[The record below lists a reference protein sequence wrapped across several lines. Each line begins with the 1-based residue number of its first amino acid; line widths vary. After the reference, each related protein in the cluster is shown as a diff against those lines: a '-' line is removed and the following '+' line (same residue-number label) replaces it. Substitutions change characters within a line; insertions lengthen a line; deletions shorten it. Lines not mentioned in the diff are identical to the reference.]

1 MHLVC
6 HPATPSPQIEAI
18 EVRFARQ
25 SGNRLW
31 LRFHAEG
38 PLDSFILPDPAHPIR
53 TDGLWK
59 TTCFEAF
66 LRVPDMPAYVEFNLS
81 PSDAWAAYRFDD
93 YRIGRADLPLA
104 EVPEIGC
111 DASDSH
117 FALEAVLALPPEWA
131 AQPLALGLSAV
142 IEEVGG
148 YKSYW
153 ALAHPAGAPDFH
165 HKDCFAAQLGA
176 AGVA

>member
-6 HPATPSPQIEAI
+6 HPASPSRQIEAV
-18 EVRFARQ
+18 EARFARQ

-38 PLDSFILPDPAHPIR
+38 PLDVLILPDPAPSIR

-66 LRVPDMPAYVEFNLS
+66 LRVPDMPAYLEFNLS
-81 PSDAWAAYRFDD
+81 PSGAWAAYRFED
-93 YRIGRADLPLA
+93 YRSRMADLLLA
-104 EVPEIGC
+104 QPPDIGC

-142 IEEVGG
+142 IEEADG

-153 ALAHPAGAPDFH
+153 AISHPPGAPDFH

>member
-1 MHLVC
+1 M
-6 HPATPSPQIEAI
+6 
-18 EVRFARQ
+18 RFARQ

-38 PLDSFILPDPAHPIR
+38 PLDALILPDPAPPIR
-53 TDGLWK
+53 ADGLWK

-66 LRVPDMPAYVEFNLS
+66 LRVPGSPAYIEFNLS
-81 PSDAWAAYRFDD
+81 PSGAWAAYRFDD
-93 YRIGRADLPLA
+93 YRAALADLPLA
-104 EVPEIGC
+104 EVPDIGC

-131 AQPLALGLSAV
+131 EQPLALGLSAV

-153 ALAHPAGAPDFH
+153 ALAHPRGAPDFH